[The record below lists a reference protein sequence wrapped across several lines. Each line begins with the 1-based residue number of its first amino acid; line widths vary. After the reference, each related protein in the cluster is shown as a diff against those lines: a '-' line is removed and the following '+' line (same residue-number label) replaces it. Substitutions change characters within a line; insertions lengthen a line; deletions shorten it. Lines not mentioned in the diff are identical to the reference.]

1 METLKENKIKKVFKY
16 LSDECFVAYLLVA
29 IFIIAIIVSD
39 DFLSATNITNLL
51 RQCSLYGIIAIGTCT
66 LLLSGNIDLS
76 LGSQV
81 GFAGVILAK
90 MVVEAGINTYVAVVL
105 TLIEAG
111 HGLQQHVHLMVIR
124 FRIPAMVITVAMQQA
139 IRGVTYLLTD
149 AYPISGLPENMAFFG
164 RGYIGIIP
172 FPVIVMF
179 VLYVAAY
186 ILTMHTRTGRYFYTI
201 GGNREAAYLAGI
213 NVKKNELLMFLMAGF
228 LAGVVG
234 VILTSRMM
242 SGQPQGGL
250 NFEFDALTAALIAG
264 VKLDGGRCKV
274 ANVLLGA
281 VFVGILNN
289 IFNLVGMSLYWQQV
303 TRAMALLF
311 SVLFDKIK
319 TGEKSKI

>member
-105 TLIEAG
+105 TLIAAVLVG
-111 HGLQQHVHLMVIR
+111 GLNGMMVIR

-264 VKLDGGRCKV
+264 VKLDGGRGKV

>member
-105 TLIEAG
+105 TLIAAVLVG
-111 HGLQQHVHLMVIR
+111 GLNGMMVIR

-172 FPVIVMF
+172 FVERV
-179 VLYVAAY
+179 
-186 ILTMHTRTGRYFYTI
+186 
-201 GGNREAAYLAGI
+201 
-213 NVKKNELLMFLMAGF
+213 
-228 LAGVVG
+228 
-234 VILTSRMM
+234 
-242 SGQPQGGL
+242 
-250 NFEFDALTAALIAG
+250 
-264 VKLDGGRCKV
+264 
-274 ANVLLGA
+274 
-281 VFVGILNN
+281 
-289 IFNLVGMSLYWQQV
+289 
-303 TRAMALLF
+303 
-311 SVLFDKIK
+311 
-319 TGEKSKI
+319 